1 MKSREEISAMLNGYI
16 DASPDE
22 QAQLMTGILDEYE
35 TAINESSAYTAG
47 VPEGASNW
55 HEAYDNLRK
64 DYVKAFF
71 SSNQPSVQVHEP
83 SPKEISVD
91 DAAKAFV
98 NQMFGRK

>member
-47 VPEGASNW
+47 VPEGANNW

-71 SSNQPSVQVHEP
+71 SSNKPREPQEP
-83 SPKEISVD
+83 SHEDISVD

>member
-71 SSNQPSVQVHEP
+71 SSNQQREPQEP
-83 SPKEISVD
+83 SSKEISVD

>member
-47 VPEGASNW
+47 VPDGASNW

-71 SSNQPSVQVHEP
+71 SSNQQREPHEP

>member
-47 VPEGASNW
+47 VPDGSSNW

-71 SSNQPSVQVHEP
+71 SSNQQREP
-83 SPKEISVD
+83 QESSPKEISVD

>member
-47 VPEGASNW
+47 VPEGSSNW

-71 SSNQPSVQVHEP
+71 SNKPCEPPQEP

>member
-47 VPEGASNW
+47 VPEGANNW

-71 SSNQPSVQVHEP
+71 SSNQPSGQVQE

>member
-1 MKSREEISAMLNGYI
+1 
-16 DASPDE
+16 
-22 QAQLMTGILDEYE
+22 MTGILDEYE

-71 SSNQPSVQVHEP
+71 SSNQPREQVQE
-83 SPKEISVD
+83 SSSKEISVD